1 MGVGGRCATR
11 NVRGQ
16 WSNPRKAHSSFLKK
30 IRPLNTIV
38 QIRKTHEVAPRE
50 G

>member
-1 MGVGGRCATR
+1 MGEGGRCATR
-11 NVRGQ
+11 NVRGHG
-16 WSNPRKAHSSFLKK
+16 SNPRKGTLNFSKK

-38 QIRKTHEVAPRE
+38 QIRKTYEVAPRE